1 MFPVL
6 ALTGLDWFGE
16 LFHTVLS
23 IFGLGCISL
32 VFWLGGFVTSWI
44 NGIGEGITD
53 TLNLGM
59 RKTHVNLVLKILV
72 AVAAFVMA
80 SRAMPGFR
88 EVVDSMMPSA
98 SFDEIT
104 GAMADRENRFLINVL
119 FDIVLEQ
126 IALNFAYFIPVIL
139 VNLVIGFLNKF
150 LCDPFDDDVTVV
162 ETILLYAVDLVAL
175 YAINACVLQQGTV
188 FGWIMLQFLRSIR
201 LSAGLVPFL
210 LMLVAFVVMFFYAV
224 QGLLTSDILLAVL
237 GVNIAAAVMQVW
249 IGDNN
254 RIWILALA
262 IGCSLVTKVLRRICP
277 ADNFTVEAIFGL
289 SALAGTSLISCLVFF
304 LIK

>member
-1 MFPVL
+1 MFPIL
-6 ALTGLDWFGE
+6 ALTGLDWFSE

-23 IFGLGCISL
+23 IFGFGCIAL
-32 VFWLGGFVTSWI
+32 VFWLGGLVTTWI

-59 RKTHVNLVLKILV
+59 QKSRVNLVLKLLV

-80 SRAMPGFR
+80 SRAMPSFR

-104 GAMADRENRFLINVL
+104 GAMADREGRFLINVL
-119 FDIVLEQ
+119 FNVVLEQ
-126 IALNFAYFIPVIL
+126 IALNFAYFIPFIL

-150 LCDPFDDDVTVV
+150 LSDPWDDSTVL
-162 ETILLYAVDLVAL
+162 ETILLYAADLVAL
-175 YAINACVLQQGTV
+175 YAVNACVLQQGKV
-188 FGWIMLQFLRSIR
+188 FGWIMLQFLRSVR

-210 LMLVAFVVMFFYAV
+210 LMLVAFVMMFFYVV
-224 QGLLTSDILLAVL
+224 QGLVTSDVLLAVL

-249 IGDNN
+249 IGDHN
-254 RIWILALA
+254 RVWILALA
-262 IGCSLVTKVLRRICP
+262 IGCSLVSKVLRRICP

-289 SALAGTSLISCLVFF
+289 TALAGTSLISCLVFF
-304 LIK
+304 LIR